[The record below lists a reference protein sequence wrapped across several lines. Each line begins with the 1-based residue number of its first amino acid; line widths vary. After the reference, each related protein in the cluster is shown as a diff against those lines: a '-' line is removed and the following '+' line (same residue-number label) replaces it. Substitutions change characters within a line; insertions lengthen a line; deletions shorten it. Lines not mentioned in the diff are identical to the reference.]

1 MPVVSDPLG
10 IDILAG
16 PDLDPTFRLCHGT
29 ENIQNALMRRLSTPA
44 GALEELGDD
53 PEYGYDVP
61 GQLNNDFSGVAGLA
75 GISSQAQA
83 EVNKDPRV
91 QAARATVINDPTTGG
106 TLTVGIKGETA
117 AGPFDFV
124 MPVGDVTTDALS
136 QGLRLQIPVDQAGI
150 VGGTVT
156 VINQAGPPG
165 PAGPTGTGGTGAG
178 VGVSPDFDGLYATDA
193 GSEVLFK
200 QVLADFSGLTAGSIS
215 IAFAAT
221 IRALDGATGT
231 FRVRVGG
238 TDNAADGT
246 VLATLTT
253 TSSSFTAVSTSAT
266 VTNPTGLQK
275 CKLTGQSSSIGADVQ
290 VKAALCEFGAL

>member
-1 MPVVSDPLG
+1 MPVASDTLG
-10 IDILAG
+10 IDISAG
-16 PDLDPTFRLCHGT
+16 PDLDPTFRICHGT

-91 QAARATVINDPTTGG
+91 QTARSTVVNDPTTGG
-106 TLTVGIKGETA
+106 TLTVGIQGETA

-136 QGLRLQIPVDQAGI
+136 QGLRLQIPVDQNGI

-156 VINQAGPPG
+156 VINQAGPVG
-165 PAGPTGTGGTGAG
+165 PAGPTGTGGAGGAG
-178 VGVSPDFDGLYATDA
+178 VAPDFDGLYATDA

-200 QVLADFSGLTAGSIS
+200 QVLADFSTLTAGSIS
-215 IAFAAT
+215 VMFAAT

-238 TDNAADGT
+238 TDNAVDGT
-246 VLATLTT
+246 IIATITT
-253 TSSSFTAVSTSAT
+253 TSSTFTAVSTSAT
-266 VTNPTGLQK
+266 VTNPEGLQK
-275 CKLTGQSSSIGADVQ
+275 CKLTGQSSSVGADVQ
-290 VKAALCEFGAL
+290 VKATLCEFGAL

>member
-1 MPVVSDPLG
+1 MPVASDPLG
-10 IDILAG
+10 IDISAG
-16 PDLDPTFRLCHGT
+16 PDLDPTFRLCRGT
-29 ENIQNALMRRLSTPA
+29 ENMQNALMRRLSTPA

-61 GQLNNDFSGVAGLA
+61 GQLNNDFSGIAGLA

-91 QAARATVINDPTTGG
+91 QTARGTVVNDPTTGG
-106 TLTVGIKGETA
+106 TLTVGIQGETA
-117 AGPFDFV
+117 AGPFGFV

-136 QGLRLQIPVDQAGI
+136 QGLRLQIPVDQTGI

-165 PAGPTGTGGTGAG
+165 EAGPAGTGGTSGA
-178 VGVSPDFDGLYATDA
+178 GVSPDFDGLYATDA

-200 QVLADFSGLTAGSIS
+200 QVLADFSTLTAGSIS

-238 TDNAADGT
+238 TDNAVDGT
-246 VLATLTT
+246 VLATITT
-253 TSSSFTAVSTSAT
+253 TSSTFTAVSISAT
-266 VTNPTGLQK
+266 VTNPVGLQK
-275 CKLTGQSSSIGADVQ
+275 CKLTGQSSSVGKDVQ
-290 VKAALCEFGAL
+290 VKSTLCEFGAL

>member
-1 MPVVSDPLG
+1 MPVASDPLG
-10 IDILAG
+10 IDIVAG
-16 PDLDPTFRLCHGT
+16 PDLDPTFRLCYGT
-29 ENIQNALMRRLSTPA
+29 ENMQNALLRRLSTPA

-75 GISSQAQA
+75 GISSMAQA

-91 QAARATVINDPTTGG
+91 QAARSTVINDPATGG
-106 TLTVGIKGETA
+106 ALTVGIQGETA

-165 PAGPTGTGGTGAG
+165 DAGPAGTGGTGGA
-178 VGVSPDFDGLYATDA
+178 GVSPDFDGLYATDA
-193 GSEVLFK
+193 GAEVLFK
-200 QVLADFSGLTAGSIS
+200 QVLADFSGVPAGSIS
-215 IAFAAT
+215 VMFAAT

-246 VLATLTT
+246 VVATITT
-253 TSSSFTAVSTSAT
+253 TSSSFTAVSTS
-266 VTNPTGLQK
+266 VVITNPTGLQK
-275 CKLTGQSSSIGADVQ
+275 CKLTGQSSAIGADVQ
-290 VKAALCEFGAL
+290 VKAALCEFGAT